1 MRIPG
6 LNPGDF
12 FNLASPMRKSLIK
25 KLVYIILAAIA
36 VLLVIV
42 IIRALAPEP
51 PFDEIESAREAI
63 AAARDHNAVI
73 YAPRIF
79 REARSFYDSA
89 MIAIRRENERF
100 VLVRD
105 YDQARSFAALAEKK
119 AAEAT
124 ATTISRSNDLKA
136 NLEREIKRLNGEIA
150 SFEDI
155 FLSMPLPQDIKKK
168 HARGKLLLKEAAID
182 LEKERYVNGNVKIT
196 EANDYISGAY
206 ALARKELKSYFN
218 SYPDWQQWAASTIA
232 ESRRTGSYA
241 VLVEKIPGRC
251 YLYQAGKKKYTFN
264 AEFGS
269 NWIGDKKV
277 KGDMATP
284 EGKYIVTKKLSGGA
298 TRYHRALMI
307 NYPNKQDIEEFNDRI
322 KSGVIPADARIG
334 DMIEIHGDG
343 GKGGN
348 WTQGCVALKNND
360 IDILYKYV
368 SAGTPV
374 TIIGSTLTLDE
385 FLSER

>member
-1 MRIPG
+1 MRW
-6 LNPGDF
+6 
-12 FNLASPMRKSLIK
+12 SLIK
-25 KLVYIILAAIA
+25 KLAYIILAAIT

-42 IIRALAPEP
+42 LTRAFAPEP
-51 PFDEIESAREAI
+51 PFDEIEKAREAI
-63 AAARDHNAVI
+63 AVARDYNAVI

-89 MIAIRRENERF
+89 MIAVREENERF
-100 VLVRD
+100 VLLRD
-105 YDQARSFAALAEKK
+105 YDKARAFAALSEKK

-124 ATTISRSNDLKA
+124 ATTISRSNDLKS
-136 NLEREIKRLNGEIA
+136 NLEKEIKRLNEEIA
-150 SFEDI
+150 SFEEI
-155 FLSMPLPQDIKKK
+155 FLSMPLPQDVKKK

-206 ALARKELKSYFN
+206 SLARKELQDYFRSY
-218 SYPDWQQWAASTIA
+218 SDWQEWAASTIS
-232 ESRRTGSYA
+232 ESRRTGAYA
-241 VLVEKIPGRC
+241 ILVEKIPGRC
-251 YLYQAGKKKYTFN
+251 YLYQAGKKKYTFST
-264 AEFGS
+264 EFGT
-269 NWIGDKKV
+269 NWMGDKKV
-277 KGDMATP
+277 KGDGATP

-298 TRYHRALMI
+298 TRYHKALMI

-322 KSGVIPADARIG
+322 RRGVIPADARIG

-348 WTQGCVALKNND
+348 WTQGCVALRNND

-385 FLSER
+385 YLYAR

>member
-1 MRIPG
+1 MKIPG

-12 FNLASPMRKSLIK
+12 FNLAVSMRRSLIK
-25 KLVYIILAAIA
+25 KLVYIVLAAIA
-36 VLLVIV
+36 VLLVV
-42 IIRALAPEP
+42 VLIRAFAPEP
-51 PFDEIESAREAI
+51 PFDEIERAREAI

-100 VLVRD
+100 ALSRD
-105 YDQARSFAALAEKK
+105 YDQARSFAVLAEKK

-136 NLEREIKRLNGEIA
+136 NLEKEIKRLNSEIS
-150 SFEDI
+150 SFEDV

-168 HARGKLLLKEAAID
+168 HARGKLLVKEAAID

-206 ALARKELKSYFN
+206 VLARKELRNYFN
-218 SYPDWQQWAASTIA
+218 SYPDWQAWATSTIA
-232 ESRRTGSYA
+232 ESRKTGSCA
-241 VLVEKIPGRC
+241 ILVEKIPGRC
-251 YLYQAGKKKYTFN
+251 YLYQAGKKKYTFS

-298 TRYHRALMI
+298 TKYHKALMI

-322 KSGVIPADARIG
+322 KRGVIPADARIG

-348 WTQGCVALKNND
+348 WTQGCVALKNKD

-368 SAGTPV
+368 STGTPV

-385 FLSER
+385 FLSNR

>member
-1 MRIPG
+1 MR
-6 LNPGDF
+6 
-12 FNLASPMRKSLIK
+12 RSLIK
-25 KLVYIILAAIA
+25 KSAYIILAAIV

-42 IIRALAPEP
+42 LIRAFAPEP
-51 PFDEIESAREAI
+51 PFDEIEKAREGI

-89 MIAIRRENERF
+89 MIAVRDENERF
-100 VLVRD
+100 VLLRN
-105 YDQARSFAALAEKK
+105 YDKARSFAALAEKK

-124 ATTISRSNDLKA
+124 ATTISRSNDLKT
-136 NLEREIKRLNGEIA
+136 NLEKEIKRLNGEMA
-150 SFEDI
+150 AFEDI
-155 FLSMPLPQDIKKK
+155 FLSMPLPQDVKKK

-206 ALARKELKSYFN
+206 SLARQELKDYFK
-218 SYPDWQQWAASTIA
+218 SYPDWQDQAASTII
-232 ESRRTGSYA
+232 ESRRTGSSA
-241 VLVEKIPGRC
+241 ILIEKIPGRC
-251 YLYQAGKKKYTFN
+251 YLYQAGKKKYTFE

-284 EGKYIVTKKLSGGA
+284 EGRYVITKKLSGGA
-298 TRYHRALMI
+298 TRYHKALMI

-322 KSGVIPADARIG
+322 RRGVIPADARIG
-334 DMIEIHGDG
+334 DMIEIHGEG

-360 IDILYKYV
+360 IDILYRYV
-368 SAGTPV
+368 STGTPV

-385 FLSER
+385 FLSKR